1 MRDNA
6 RASRA
11 RDRLRC
17 PSPTRNPSPY
27 RYTTNAPLLAL
38 GAHGKESAM
47 KLMKLFASVLTLIF
61 ALVPMA
67 HAQFGSGIVYDP
79 TQSAHAIEQIAQGSQ
94 QIQTAEQIYT
104 TAYKTMNQVIAAY
117 NLAYQMSRIP
127 QNLAARYQSDFAVWT
142 NFSSASVP
150 DTYGNTSAWI
160 NALDLGN
167 PTRAVSA
174 YNSAVI
180 ALQSYPGDALSSQD
194 ANTQAA
200 IKNQYASSEL
210 GQATLTN
217 SLATLG
223 TIRADSEVFQQKLAN
238 LQADTYSTDP
248 SQQTSN
254 ALLGKINTA
263 TLLQVHSQQDTDQ
276 ILAAEAAQQALD
288 AKQELDERNR
298 LINESITFQ
307 QSFPNLMQNVTG
319 GVSDSIHAIS
329 LGQ

>member
-1 MRDNA
+1 MRYG
-6 RASRA
+6 
-11 RDRLRC
+11 RLFF
-17 PSPTRNPSPY
+17 PIFTL
-27 RYTTNAPLLAL
+27 TLAL
-38 GAHGKESAM
+38 APA
-47 KLMKLFASVLTLIF
+47 
-61 ALVPMA
+61 A

-79 TQSAHAIEQIAQGSQ
+79 TQSAHAIEQIEQGSQ
-94 QIQTAEQIYT
+94 SLQTAEQIYT

-117 NLAYQMSRIP
+117 NLAYQMSRMP
-127 QNLAARYQSDFAVWT
+127 QDLAARYQSDFSMWT
-142 NFSSASVP
+142 NFSSASAP

-180 ALQSYPGDALSSQD
+180 PLQSYPGGSLSNQD

-217 SLATLG
+217 SLSTLG
-223 TIRADSEVFQQKLAN
+223 TIRADSETFQQKLAN

-248 SQQTSN
+248 TQQTSN
-254 ALLGKINTA
+254 ALLGKINSA
-263 TLLQVHSQQDTDQ
+263 TMLQIHSQQDTNQ

-288 AKQELDERNR
+288 EKEQLDERNR
-298 LINESITFQ
+298 LIDESVYFDQ
-307 QSFPNLMQNVTG
+307 NFPNVMQQTTG
-319 GVSDSIHAIS
+319 GITSALQSIS
-329 LGQ
+329 LSPDGR